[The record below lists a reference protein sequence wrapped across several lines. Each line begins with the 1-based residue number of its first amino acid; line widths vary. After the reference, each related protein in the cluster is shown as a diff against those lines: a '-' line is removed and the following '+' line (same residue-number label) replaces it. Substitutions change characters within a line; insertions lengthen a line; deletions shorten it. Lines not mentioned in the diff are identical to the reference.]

1 MINCCK
7 TLAILV
13 VLWYNSIV
21 NEWYAFTTN
30 TSTKGQQTMKNK
42 TANTSNYNT
51 IDLDNI
57 VVGVNRQVAKL
68 NRISLLDTTLR
79 ADIML
84 TKAENIIDRAIIVK
98 SIVDAYAEIVQQSFD
113 YDMIDVLKHENLNGK
128 DTYSIF
134 SNDILI
140 VNIEIYRIAE

>member
-1 MINCCK
+1 MN
-7 TLAILV
+7 
-13 VLWYNSIV
+13 
-21 NEWYAFTTN
+21 
-30 TSTKGQQTMKNK
+30 NK

-57 VVGVNRQVAKL
+57 VVSVNRQVAKTKRL
-68 NRISLLDTTLR
+68 GLLETTLR
-79 ADIML
+79 VDDML
-84 TKAENIIDRAIIVK
+84 SKAENIIDRAIIIK
-98 SIVDAYAEIVQQSFD
+98 SIVVAYAEIVQNRFG

-140 VNIEIYRIAE
+140 VNIEIYRTAE